1 MTTLLFG
8 LVPALVS
15 AGASAAEALKDGTR
29 SSTGVRGRR
38 ISRALVVAEVAL
50 ACAVL
55 VASALLVR
63 SVVRMMRAPTG
74 IIADNVVTTTIQLSG
89 AAYQDWNKVEQFYT
103 TLLESA
109 RRQPGI
115 EAVGAST
122 IAGARSLAG
131 GIPTASK
138 DVQPRAPD
146 EAMIAQHISVSTGYF
161 ETMRR
166 ELLQGRY
173 FQDTDSPAGEP
184 VDRRQPDASHGG
196 RSRAKTPSASASS
209 PPLSRSGRSA
219 GTCPGLVPFRIVGV
233 IADMQ
238 QAPIG
243 QTRRAGHLPH
253 AAAVPVQGDDDR
265 RPRARH
271 GGRRDRPA
279 GCRAWPRRLAGRS
292 APCGRWMNASWPPRP
307 ARAC

>member
-1 MTTLLFG
+1 MVAVTTLLFG

-74 IIADNVVTTTIQLSG
+74 IVADNVVTTTIQLSG
-89 AAYQDWNKVEQFYT
+89 AAYQDWTKVEQFYT
-103 TLLESA
+103 ALLESA

-122 IAGARSLAG
+122 SLALEPG
-131 GIPTASK
+131 WRLPYRVEGRP
-138 DVQPRAPD
+138 VPRAG

-161 ETMRR
+161 ETMRAS
-166 ELLQGRY
+166 LLQGRY

-184 VDRRQPDASHGG
+184 VIVVNQTFARRTFPGEDVVGKRIVTTAQQIGPLG
-196 RSRAKTPSASASS
+196 RNLA
-209 PPLSRSGRSA
+209 
-219 GTCPGLVPFRIVGV
+219 GLVPFRIVGV
-233 IADMQ
+233 DRRRAPGADR
-238 QAPIG
+238 

-253 AAAVPVQGDDDR
+253 AETVPVQGDDHR
-265 RPRARH
+265 RPRTRH
-271 GGRRDRPA
+271 GGRRHRPA
-279 GCRAWPRRLAGRS
+279 GCRACARWLAGLRHREDD
-292 APCGRWMNASWPPRP
+292 G
-307 ARAC
+307 